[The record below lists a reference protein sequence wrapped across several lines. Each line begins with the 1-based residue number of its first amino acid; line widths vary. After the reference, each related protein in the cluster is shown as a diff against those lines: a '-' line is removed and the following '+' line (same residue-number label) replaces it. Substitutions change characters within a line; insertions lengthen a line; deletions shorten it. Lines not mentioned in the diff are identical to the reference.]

1 MNCADPALTDSQY
14 TLTGATKRRV
24 KHTLSHVPTRAHT
37 SCHQHLAITT
47 IKLGIMMLT
56 IHVGLHKTGSTAI
69 QQYLAHA
76 PRRTTRQ
83 LAYLGRDNLLGSE
96 GFQVPTNRKRGRS
109 RALEVLANDR
119 DVVISSEGF
128 LGRGW
133 SMYANAR
140 HNALAMRDHFA
151 DHTDFQVVVYLRP
164 QYQWFES
171 AYTQFVQEGNCEPP
185 EEFVGRLLETR
196 YAAYSSLIDDLISV
210 LGSGRL
216 VVRAYTDGT
225 NAVADFLGL
234 IDLPSHSSLDFLPR
248 ANVSITPQ
256 QVQLL
261 RRINES
267 TNDTTLKH
275 QGRWFFQNISV
286 GEQSQELS
294 VLPEDLQQELIK
306 LTHSDWQALFIAVQG
321 TRFAEPL
328 ILQQVAEKAAHAAVR
343 PFVGVP
349 AMQDAV
355 IREASR
361 SLATA
366 IPLVWNQNRQVKPRA
381 QRMVSRVRNKVATD
395 PADLLP
401 AARRFISARVSLA
414 REKRKPA
421 TRI

>member
-1 MNCADPALTDSQY
+1 
-14 TLTGATKRRV
+14 
-24 KHTLSHVPTRAHT
+24 
-37 SCHQHLAITT
+37 
-47 IKLGIMMLT
+47 MLT
-56 IHVGLHKTGSTAI
+56 IHVGLHKTGSSAI
-69 QQYLAHA
+69 QQYLAKA
-76 PRRTTRQ
+76 PPRTTRR
-83 LAYLGRDNLLGSE
+83 LAYLGPDNLLGSE
-96 GFQVPTNRKRGRS
+96 GFQVPTDPKRGRS
-109 RALEVLANDR
+109 RALAVLAKDR

-140 HNALAMRDHFA
+140 HSALAMRDHFA
-151 DHTDFQVVVYLRP
+151 DHTEFQVVIYLRP

-196 YAAYSSLIDDLISV
+196 YASYSSLIDDLTSV
-210 LGSGRL
+210 LGSDRL
-216 VVRAYTDGT
+216 IVRAYTGGT

-234 IDLPSHSSLDFLPR
+234 IDLPAYSSLDFLPR

-267 TNDTTLKH
+267 TNDASLKQ
-275 QGRWFFQNISV
+275 QGRWFFQTISV
-286 GEQSQELS
+286 GEKPQELS
-294 VLPEDLQQELIK
+294 VLPEDLQQELIR
-306 LTHSDWQALFIAVQG
+306 LTHSDWQALTTRVQG
-321 TRFAEPL
+321 TRSAEPE
-328 ILQQVAEKAAHAAVR
+328 QFERVAEKAADAAVR
-343 PFVGVP
+343 PFVGEP
-349 AMQDAV
+349 ANQDAV
-355 IREASR
+355 IREASG

-381 QRMVSRVRNKVATD
+381 QRMLSRVRNKVATD

-414 REKRKPA
+414 RQKRKPA
-421 TRI
+421 SRI

>member
-1 MNCADPALTDSQY
+1 
-14 TLTGATKRRV
+14 
-24 KHTLSHVPTRAHT
+24 
-37 SCHQHLAITT
+37 
-47 IKLGIMMLT
+47 MLT

-69 QQYLAHA
+69 QEYLAHA
-76 PRRTTRQ
+76 PPRTARR
-83 LAYLGRDNLLGSE
+83 LAYLGPDNLLGSE
-96 GFQVPTNRKRGRS
+96 GFQVPTDPKRGRS
-109 RALEVLANDR
+109 RALAVLANDR

-140 HNALAMRDHFA
+140 HSALAMRDHFA
-151 DHTDFQVVVYLRP
+151 DHTDFQVVIYLRP
-164 QYQWFES
+164 QYQWMES

-196 YAAYSSLIDDLISV
+196 YASYSSLIDDLISV
-210 LGSGRL
+210 LGSDRL
-216 VVRAYTDGT
+216 IVRAYTGGT

-234 IDLPSHSSLDFLPR
+234 IDLPAYSSLDFLPL

-306 LTHSDWQALFIAVQG
+306 LTHSDWQALVTTVQG
-321 TRFAEPL
+321 TRFAEPEEFER
-328 ILQQVAEKAAHAAVR
+328 VAEKVADAAVR
-343 PFVGVP
+343 PFVGS
-349 AMQDAV
+349 AAHQEEI
-355 IREASR
+355 IREAAQA
-361 SLATA
+361 LATA
-366 IPLVWNQNRQVKPRA
+366 IPITWQGRNPVAKRA
-381 QRMVSRVRNKVATD
+381 LHKVRNN
-395 PADLLP
+395 PRDLLP
-401 AARRFISARVSLA
+401 SALRVIQRRGFTPS
-414 REKRKPA
+414 
-421 TRI
+421 